1 MWDFLR
7 EMGETD
13 VGGAAVIN
21 SGGHSG
27 TMGFGS
33 DNKVSKTR
41 IANLAKM
48 CGWLMAKGAVDLT
61 IFKVG
66 SLLSCVM
73 RVAIELTEYLV
84 SLLARRFHRFATEN
98 QNLFPNS
105 NYLHFPWCPHRIT
118 TLQAPSEQ
126 DVLQKRQTYSNSSNR
141 RCP

>member
-48 CGWLMAKGAVDLT
+48 CGWLIAKGAVDLT

-66 SLLSCVM
+66 RFLVILSSWVISC
-73 RVAIELTEYLV
+73 
-84 SLLARRFHRFATEN
+84 
-98 QNLFPNS
+98 
-105 NYLHFPWCPHRIT
+105 
-118 TLQAPSEQ
+118 
-126 DVLQKRQTYSNSSNR
+126 
-141 RCP
+141 